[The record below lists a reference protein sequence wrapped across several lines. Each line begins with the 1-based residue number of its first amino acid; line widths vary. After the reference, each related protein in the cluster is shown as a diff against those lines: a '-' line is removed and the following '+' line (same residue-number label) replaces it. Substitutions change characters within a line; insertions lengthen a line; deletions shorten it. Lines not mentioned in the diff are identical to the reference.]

1 MCTLNVF
8 DSHSLRSCLSL
19 PFNRT
24 NTVCDDDDDEQERMA
39 SATTAKQIE
48 ELLERA
54 TELEVKKQD
63 NDAAAI
69 YYRIINDES

>member
-1 MCTLNVF
+1 M
-8 DSHSLRSCLSL
+8 
-19 PFNRT
+19 
-24 NTVCDDDDDEQERMA
+24 CDDDDDEQERMA